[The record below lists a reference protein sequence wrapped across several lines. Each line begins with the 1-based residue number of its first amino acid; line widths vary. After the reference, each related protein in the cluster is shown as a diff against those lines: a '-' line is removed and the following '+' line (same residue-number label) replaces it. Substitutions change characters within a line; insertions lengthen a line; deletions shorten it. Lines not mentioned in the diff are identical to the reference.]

1 MSIDLIIYLVGL
13 GTLGLVALVASGFAA
28 YSDEEHWSYQAPIV
42 VPLPFVAVII
52 WPIALALLL
61 IAAVCYL
68 PYRGGKA
75 LAAAAERRQL
85 HKAVEKRERI
95 AALHDLRSQYPR
107 DSLTWKVINDSIHE
121 M

>member
-1 MSIDLIIYLVGL
+1 VSIDSIIYLVGL
-13 GTLGLVALVASGFAA
+13 GIFGLVALVASGFAA
-28 YSDEEHWSYQAPIV
+28 YSNEGHWSYQAPMV
-42 VPLPFVAVII
+42 VPLIFGAIMI

-61 IAAVCYL
+61 IVAVGYL

-75 LAAAAERRQL
+75 LAAAAERRQMR
-85 HKAVEKRERI
+85 KAVEKRERI

-121 M
+121 L

>member
-1 MSIDLIIYLVGL
+1 MGIDSIIYLVGV
-13 GTLGLVALVASGFAA
+13 GIFGLVALVALGFAA
-28 YSDEEHWSYQAPIV
+28 YSNEEDWSHQAPTV
-42 VPLPFVAVII
+42 VPLIFGAILI
-52 WPIALALLL
+52 WPIALTLLL
-61 IAAVCYL
+61 VAAVGYL

-85 HKAVEKRERI
+85 RKAVEKRERI

>member
-1 MSIDLIIYLVGL
+1 MSIDSIIWMAGWGVFTVVGL
-13 GTLGLVALVASGFAA
+13 IFLGYSTKDLDDIPLGWLFVFPFATLF
-28 YSDEEHWSYQAPIV
+28 WPIV
-42 VPLPFVAVII
+42 
-52 WPIALALLL
+52 LAIVLV
-61 IAAVCYL
+61 AAVCYL

-75 LAAAAERRQL
+75 LAAAADRRQL

-121 M
+121 L